1 MTDEHTPLTNFE
13 ASERDRRDAATLVG
27 IREEI
32 DARLR
37 RLKTSREFFFGT
49 VIRRAIDEVL
59 SLGEKRFSIEQLDS
73 PEKTYIG
80 TRVEMLVR
88 DALDVGRG
96 SRADASIAGHEV
108 DIKWSKSLSWML
120 GPENLGVA
128 CLGVGTNKEGTLF
141 SVGIFVPHAD
151 LIRPGTNRD
160 KKLSLSASFY
170 TQRVEWLVVRASMP
184 PNFFGALGPEVR
196 DDILSQ
202 PSAQSR
208 LRRLAEL
215 VPEVAVP
222 RSAIEFA
229 SLNKDDP
236 LRRVRQDA
244 ARSSPPLGDM
254 VCLSERYGK
263 QALARLGVVL
273 PPGHFYFVHRSK
285 LERVSHR

>member
-1 MTDEHTPLTNFE
+1 MTAEQVHLPILDP
-13 ASERDRRDAATLVG
+13 SERDRQDAATIVDV
-27 IREEI
+27 REEI
-32 DARLR
+32 DLRLR
-37 RLKTSREFFFGT
+37 RLKTSREQFFGT

-108 DIKWSKSLSWML
+108 DIKWSKSLAWMI

-128 CLGVGTNKEGTLF
+128 CLGVGTNKDGTLF

-151 LIRPGTNRD
+151 LVRPGANRD

-170 TQRVEWLVVRASMP
+170 TQRVEWLVMREPMP
-184 PNFFGALGPEVR
+184 PNFFDALPSEIR

-202 PSAQSR
+202 PSAQAR

-236 LRRVRQDA
+236 MRRVRQDA
-244 ARSSPPLGDM
+244 SRSSPPLGDM

-263 QALARLGVVL
+263 QALAKLGVVL

-285 LERVSHR
+285 LA

>member
-1 MTDEHTPLTNFE
+1 MPPPLTNVDF
-13 ASERDRRDAATLVG
+13 AERDRNDAAAVVE

-37 RLKTSREFFFGT
+37 RQNTSREQFFGM

-59 SLGEKRFSIEQLDS
+59 SLGQKRFSIEQLDS

-108 DIKWSKSLSWML
+108 DIKWSKSLAWMI

-128 CLGVGTNKEGTLF
+128 CLGVGTNKDGTLF

-151 LIRPGTNRD
+151 LVRPGANRD

-170 TQRVEWLVVRASMP
+170 TQRVEWLVVRAATP
-184 PNFFGALGPEVR
+184 PNFFNALPASVR
-196 DDILSQ
+196 DEILSQ

-263 QALARLGVVL
+263 QTLAKLGVVL

-285 LERVSHR
+285 VD

>member
-1 MTDEHTPLTNFE
+1 MGEDLLNLSAMD
-13 ASERDRRDAATLVG
+13 ASERDRQDAATVVD

-37 RLKTSREFFFGT
+37 RFKTSREQFFGMI
-49 VIRRAIDEVL
+49 IRRAIDEVL

-80 TRVEMLVR
+80 TRIEMLVR

-108 DIKWSKSLSWML
+108 DIKWSKSLSWMI

-128 CLGVGTNKEGTLF
+128 CLGIGTNQDGTLF

-151 LIRPGTNRD
+151 LVRPGKNRD
-160 KKLSLSASFY
+160 KKLSLSAKFY
-170 TQRVEWLVVRASMP
+170 TTRVEWLVVRAPTP
-184 PNFFGALGPEVR
+184 PNFFEALPTEVR
-196 DDILSQ
+196 DEILSQ
-202 PSAQSR
+202 PSAQRR

-236 LRRVRQDA
+236 LRRVRKDA
-244 ARSSPPLGDM
+244 ARTSPPLGDM
-254 VCLSERYGK
+254 VCLSQRYGK
-263 QALARLGVVL
+263 RLLARLGIVL
-273 PPGHFYFVHRSK
+273 PAGHFYFVHRSK
-285 LERVSHR
+285 IE